1 MTMRGLRG
9 ATVCGKDD
17 PGAIFS
23 ATREL
28 LWEVMRAN
36 PSLTVPDIA
45 SAVFT
50 TTPDLTA
57 AFPARAARDVG
68 WDRVPILCAR
78 EIPVPEALPRCI
90 RLLIHWNT
98 ELAQDDVRH
107 VYLGQAGQLRPDR
120 AWESQEGS
128 AQR

>member
-1 MTMRGLRG
+1 MMLRGIRG
-9 ATVCGKDD
+9 ATVCGKDE
-17 PGAIFS
+17 PEAILT

-28 LWEVMRAN
+28 LREIMRAN
-36 PSLTVPDIA
+36 PALSAPDIA

-57 AFPARAARDVG
+57 AFPAWAARELG
-68 WDRVPILCAR
+68 WEGVPTLCAR
-78 EIPVPEALPRCI
+78 EIPVPEGLPRCI

-98 ELAQDDVRH
+98 DLSQDDVRH

-120 AWESQEGS
+120 AWESREGS
-128 AQR
+128 EQS